1 MRRILLD
8 ESTPAG
14 LARLLNEFEVKT
26 VPEMGWAGMT
36 NGRLLNEA
44 EQAGFDVLLTADQNL
59 RWQQRLAN
67 RKIGVVVL
75 STNRGKV
82 IRTSCTLIEE
92 ACGAVGHGAHIEL
105 RLGTRSVQRRK
116 GPSPEL

>member
-14 LARLLNEFEVKT
+14 LARLLGGFDVKT
-26 VPEMGWAGMT
+26 VPEMGWAGIS
-36 NGRLLNEA
+36 NGQLLNEA

-75 STNRGKV
+75 STNRWNV
-82 IRTSCTLIEE
+82 IRANAAHVAE
-92 ACGAVGHGAHIEL
+92 ACQSVHEGRHIEL
-105 RLGTRSVQRRK
+105 RFGRASVRHPK
-116 GPSPEL
+116 GPSL